1 MVEAQNFAPLHKGD
15 NIMSKEAEIKF
26 SIKLDDNNIPVAIF
40 WEASDSEFDGKKAC
54 DSVMI
59 SIWDKE
65 EKNTLSLDLWTRDM
79 IVGEMNAHFFLTFMK
94 MAETYERATKNKE
107 VANMIKGFAN
117 DFTTKVE
124 ELVNI
129 YK

>member
-1 MVEAQNFAPLHKGD
+1 
-15 NIMSKEAEIKF
+15 MSKEAEIKF
-26 SIKLDDNNIPVAIF
+26 SIILDDSNIPVAIS

-94 MAETYERATKNKE
+94 MAETYEKATKNKE
-107 VANMIKGFAN
+107 VANMIKRFAN

-124 ELVNI
+124 ELANI